1 MEKLRQELLA
11 TGHATDILKAAT
23 VLTDGSNHRAIAYSQ
38 LSIEGD
44 AVHWIDSEIGD
55 QMDAL
60 RDYHY
65 AALQDAIKMHFA
77 WTGLLSGIENL

>member
-11 TGHATDILKAAT
+11 TGHAIDILKGAT
-23 VLTDGSNHRAIAYSQ
+23 VLTDGGSNRAIAYSQ
-38 LSIEGD
+38 LSMEGD
-44 AVHWIDSEIGD
+44 AVHWINEEIGD

-60 RDYHY
+60 RDFHY
-65 AALQDAIKMHFA
+65 AALQDSIKMHFA